1 MNTILNSLV
10 ELGQAANQ
18 VLGIAR
24 RMATRGDSRWNI
36 DNYLRDSRAC
46 LLRATSEAD
55 WCGFDELLL
64 DMTRAIRYAEGNGE
78 LVGAL
83 AVLAAVSSQ
92 EGSDDF
98 RRFSLSAQQR
108 VRAEIREHSRLG
120 KCDPEEIKLGAELA
134 MSSLQPLAA

>member
-1 MNTILNSLV
+1 MDSILNSLG

-18 VLGIAR
+18 VLGNAR
-24 RMATRGDSRWNI
+24 RMATRGDSRTSI
-36 DNYLRDSRAC
+36 DSYLKDCRAC
-46 LLRATSEAD
+46 LLRATSQAD
-55 WCGFDELLL
+55 WYGLDELLL

-83 AVLAAVSSQ
+83 AVLVAVSSQ
-92 EGSDDF
+92 DGSDDF
-98 RRFSLSAQQR
+98 RCFSLSAQQR

-134 MSSLQPLAA
+134 LSSLQPIAA